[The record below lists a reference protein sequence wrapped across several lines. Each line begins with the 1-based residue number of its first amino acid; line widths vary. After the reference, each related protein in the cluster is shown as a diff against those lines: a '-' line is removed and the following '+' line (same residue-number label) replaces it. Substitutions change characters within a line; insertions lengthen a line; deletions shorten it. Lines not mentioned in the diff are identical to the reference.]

1 SSGSYRTPSPW
12 RSSRANSRTA
22 TRSWPTEKRAPRTS
36 SSGERPLR
44 RSSLDTG
51 LRAGL
56 TYDRARGTL
65 PHGRG
70 SPVFRSRHMRRRF
83 VSTARWLALP
93 ALALLLAA
101 CTTRTERIAATP
113 ADAGVAPVL
122 TVERF
127 LRAVNAR
134 DYETMARLFGNK
146 EGPVRNRD
154 PKPEVERRMFA
165 LASVLRHDDYTVEDE

>member
-1 SSGSYRTPSPW
+1 
-12 RSSRANSRTA
+12 
-22 TRSWPTEKRAPRTS
+22 
-36 SSGERPLR
+36 
-44 RSSLDTG
+44 
-51 LRAGL
+51 
-56 TYDRARGTL
+56 
-65 PHGRG
+65 
-70 SPVFRSRHMRRRF
+70 MRRRF
-83 VSTARWLALP
+83 VNTARWLALP

-165 LASVLRHDDYTVEDE
+165 LASVLRHDDYTVEDEMPAPGRIGEAVDIIVRLHMGEQRVPVPFTVVRSRQSGWLVENIDILRITAGN